1 MGFLDRFRS
10 KSGPETTA
18 DVDDLL
24 LRQLAG
30 LGADLSQPRHV
41 LHYLYFGDEASA
53 TAAERQVANAG
64 YETTLTPPDENIAQ
78 WSLRA
83 ETHGVIN
90 SSTIEEIR
98 TLFETAARDNG
109 GEYDG
114 WEAAAEP

>member
-1 MGFLDRFRS
+1 MGFLDRIRKVGAPQS
-10 KSGPETTA
+10 A
-18 DVDDLL
+18 DDLL
-24 LRQLAG
+24 LSQLAA

-53 TAAERQVANAG
+53 TAAERQVASAG
-64 YETTLTPPDENIAQ
+64 YETTLNPPDESIPQ

-83 ETHGVIN
+83 ETHGVVN
-90 SSTIEEIR
+90 GSTIEAIR
-98 TLFETAARDNG
+98 TLFETVAEEHG